1 MLRICLKLI
10 LALLLPV
17 MASSSVH
24 AQIQLN
30 GKRVVCDTG
39 RGLWLCSIA
48 ESDFGRDLPAV
59 ITFDSTLVALSI
71 DGREIA
77 SGDSIVLPPVQ
88 PDTKLPLVATRA
100 DHSTVSGNLQFTFL
114 PIIEFGGTFN
124 RTTFT
129 TVPFNIM
136 RPDDEDIMARAKVR
150 YRGSLTYYNAPDK
163 RGFHVKFVDDNDEKL
178 ELKLFG
184 LRNDNTWNLEGGGA
198 DLMRIRNY
206 VAAGLWNDMAVKPY
220 YADQEPKALS
230 ATRGQLVEM
239 FLNGGYVGLYHMCE
253 PIDRKQMKLKKY
265 DPETLEIHGQL
276 WKSDNR
282 SAFTLMDTVP
292 ARLPNGNNAN
302 YNFFET
308 KYPDLDEVKPTN
320 YTALYELGKLCANAD
335 DETFAAQIADRL
347 DIPVIID
354 YYIFCEA
361 LLAFDNEGKNVYW
374 ACYDRTQSEKLTLG
388 VWDLDVSFG
397 QDWRAASMHS
407 SRVQPWADFLFWY
420 GNHHR
425 FLTRL
430 YELNVDNFRQ
440 KVNDRYRELRQSE
453 LTTEAIMERFN
464 TTLEMLK
471 RSGTAAREEWR
482 HAPDLFSKQNINFD
496 EELAYIADWLPRRF
510 DYLDNYI
517 FVEKRIMRGD
527 INDDGIIDVVDVNGI
542 INMILGTIELTPIG
556 DYDYSS
562 IVDVS
567 DINKMI
573 NDILGIVPEEEE

>member
-1 MLRICLKLI
+1 MLSML
-10 LALLLPV
+10 LAV
-17 MASSSVH
+17 MASSTAQ
-24 AQIQLN
+24 AQITLN
-30 GKRVVCDTG
+30 GKRVVADTG

-48 ESDFGRDLPAV
+48 ETDFGRELPAQ

-71 DGREIA
+71 NGTDIT
-77 SGDSIVLPPVQ
+77 SGETIVLSHIG

-100 DHSTVSGNLQFTFL
+100 DGSTVTGTLQFTFL

-124 RTTFT
+124 KTTFVV
-129 TVPFNIM
+129 VPFNIM
-136 RPDDEDIMARAKVR
+136 RPDDDDIMARAKVR

-163 RGFHVKFVDDNDEKL
+163 RGFHVKFIDDNDEKL
-178 ELKLFG
+178 DLKLFG

-198 DLMRIRNY
+198 DVMRIRNY

-282 SAFTLMDTVP
+282 SKYTLFDTVP
-292 ARLPNGNNAN
+292 ARVPNGNFATYN
-302 YNFFET
+302 YFET

-320 YTALYELGKLCANAD
+320 YTALYELGKLCALAD

-347 DIPVIID
+347 DVPVIID

-361 LLAFDNEGKNVYW
+361 LLLFDNEGKNVYW
-374 ACYDRTQSEKLTLG
+374 ACYDRTLSEKLTLG
-388 VWDLDVSFG
+388 VWDLDASFG
-397 QDWRAASMHS
+397 LDWRTPAIHS
-407 SRVQPWADFLFWY
+407 SRVRPWADFLFWY

-440 KVNDRYRELRQSE
+440 KVNDRYRELRQTE
-453 LTTEAIMERFN
+453 LNTESIMERFN
-464 TTLEMLK
+464 TTLDMLK

-496 EELAYIADWLPRRF
+496 QELAYIAQWLPRRF
-510 DYLDNYI
+510 DYLDNYV
-517 FVEKRIMRGD
+517 FVDKRVKRGD
-527 INDDGIIDVVDVNGI
+527 INDDGVIDVVDLNGI
-542 INMILGTIELTPIG
+542 INMILGFEEITPIG

-562 IVDVS
+562 NIDVS

-573 NDILGIVPEEEE
+573 NDILGIVPEE